1 MCYLSLSFNKMFDKL
16 MKRVINM
23 RFTSLLLLGVLL
35 FPLVIFANSGEVVLQ
50 RGDTGGGWDGGT
62 GGGATIPRVTYD
74 DTSITFSCDSTIT
87 QVDVVVKD
95 IQGNVLIEDTIS
107 LNHTYV
113 LHHMPESLNHHRYLV
128 ELYFDNRYYYGYF
141 DQ

>member
-1 MCYLSLSFNKMFDKL
+1 MKTKL
-16 MKRVINM
+16 I
-23 RFTSLLLLGVLL
+23 FLTWLLLL
-35 FPLVIFANSGEVVLQ
+35 PIAMMANSGEVVLQ

-74 DTSITFSCDSTIT
+74 DTSITFSCDSTIA

-113 LHHMPESLNHHRYLV
+113 LHHAPESLNHHRYLV

>member
-1 MCYLSLSFNKMFDKL
+1 MINREKMLFL
-16 MKRVINM
+16 
-23 RFTSLLLLGVLL
+23 FAWLLLL
-35 FPLVIFANSGEVVLQ
+35 PIAMMASSGEVVLQ
-50 RGDTGGGWDGGT
+50 CGDVGGGWVGGT
-62 GGGATIPRVTYD
+62 GSGAPIPRVTYD
-74 DTSITFSCDSTIT
+74 DTSITFSCDSTIS

-113 LHHMPESLNHHRYLV
+113 LYHAPESLNHQRYLV

>member
-1 MCYLSLSFNKMFDKL
+1 MMKTKL
-16 MKRVINM
+16 I
-23 RFTSLLLLGVLL
+23 FLTWLLLL
-35 FPLVIFANSGEVVLQ
+35 PIAMIASSGEVVLQ
-50 RGDTGGGWDGGT
+50 CGNIGGGWNGGN
-62 GGGATIPRVTYD
+62 GGGAPIPRVTYD
-74 DTSITFSCDSTIT
+74 DTSITFSCDSTIS

-113 LHHMPESLNHHRYLV
+113 LYHAPESLNHQRYLV
-128 ELYFDNRYYYGYF
+128 ELYFDNRYYYGYL

>member
-1 MCYLSLSFNKMFDKL
+1 MRNKFY
-16 MKRVINM
+16 
-23 RFTSLLLLGVLL
+23 FLLLLFTLWTVTALC
-35 FPLVIFANSGEVVLQ
+35 GEVVLQ
-50 RGDTGGGWDGGT
+50 CGHIDEGWVGNPNSGT
-62 GGGATIPRVTYD
+62 PIPRVTYD
-74 DTSITFSCDSTIT
+74 DTSITFTCDSTIS

>member
-1 MCYLSLSFNKMFDKL
+1 MMKTKL
-16 MKRVINM
+16 I
-23 RFTSLLLLGVLL
+23 FLAWLLLL
-35 FPLVIFANSGEVVLQ
+35 PIAMMASSGEVVLQ
-50 RGDTGGGWDGGT
+50 CGDVGGGWNGGT
-62 GGGATIPRVTYD
+62 GSGAPIPRVTYD
-74 DTSITFSCDSTIT
+74 DTSITFSCDSTIS

-107 LNHTYV
+107 LNHSYV
-113 LHHMPESLNHHRYLV
+113 LQHAPESLNHHRYLV

>member
-1 MCYLSLSFNKMFDKL
+1 MMKTKL
-16 MKRVINM
+16 I
-23 RFTSLLLLGVLL
+23 FLTWLLLL
-35 FPLVIFANSGEVVLQ
+35 PIAMMASSGEVVLQ
-50 RGDTGGGWDGGT
+50 CGYIGDGW
-62 GGGATIPRVTYD
+62 GGGAGGGTPIPRVTYD
-74 DTSITFSCDSTIT
+74 DTSITFSCDSIIT
-87 QVDVVVKD
+87 QMDVVKD

-113 LHHMPESLNHHRYLV
+113 LQHVPETLNHHRYLV

>member
-1 MCYLSLSFNKMFDKL
+1 MIKTKL
-16 MKRVINM
+16 I
-23 RFTSLLLLGVLL
+23 FLTWLLLL
-35 FPLVIFANSGEVVLQ
+35 PIAMMASSGEVVLQ
-50 RGDTGGGWDGGT
+50 CGYIDEGWGGGV
-62 GGGATIPRVTYD
+62 GGGAPIPRVTYD
-74 DTSITFSCDSTIT
+74 DTSITFSCDSTIS

-113 LHHMPESLNHHRYLV
+113 LHHAPESLNHHRYLV